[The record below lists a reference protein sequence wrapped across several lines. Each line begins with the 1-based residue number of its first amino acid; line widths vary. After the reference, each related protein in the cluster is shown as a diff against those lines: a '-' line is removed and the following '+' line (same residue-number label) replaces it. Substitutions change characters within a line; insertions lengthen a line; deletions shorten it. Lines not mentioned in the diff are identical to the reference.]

1 MAVGPLWLC
10 CCALITVWDGVA
22 VVGLWDDG
30 SSHKATCFVL
40 LPLLSISILIWTP
53 VSSTVDL
60 AIYMYTI

>member
-10 CCALITVWDGVA
+10 CCAACGMVLP

-40 LPLLSISILIWTP
+40 LPLLICRPCL
-53 VSSTVDL
+53 V
-60 AIYMYTI
+60 